1 MTEDLSTEQLIERGR
16 EEFGR
21 DRFDV
26 ALEHLREVTRRQPKY
41 ADIHNLVGL
50 CLSLMEKTEEALA
63 SFDRAVELNPQYV
76 EALVN
81 RALTLNDLGRY
92 DEARDSFELAA
103 EADFEQGVG
112 RFPSVLAG
120 RLANKHMEI
129 GDLYAVGGALKDAA
143 KQYRRAL
150 RLRPRFADI
159 RNRLGRTLLDLG
171 DTDGAVKELE
181 QTLEINPGFHAARI
195 NLGLAWYRMG
205 DLPRAAEE
213 WRKCDAERPGNAQ
226 VEGYLKLVARAEGE
240 GQ

>member
-1 MTEDLSTEQLIERGR
+1 MTDELSTQQLIERGR

-21 DRFDV
+21 DRFEL
-26 ALEHLREVTRRQPKY
+26 ALTHLREVTRRQPKY

-50 CLSLMEKTEEALA
+50 CLGLMGETDEALTA
-63 SFDRAVELNPQYV
+63 FDRAVELNPRYV
-76 EALVN
+76 EALLN
-81 RALTLNDLGRY
+81 RALTLNELGRY
-92 DEARDSFELAA
+92 EDSRASFERAA

-120 RLANKHMEI
+120 RLANKHMEL
-129 GDLYAVGGALKDAA
+129 GDLYAVGGALQDAA

-150 RLRPRFADI
+150 RLRPHFADI

-171 DTDGAVKELE
+171 KVEEAVQEFE
-181 QTLEINPGFHAARI
+181 RTLRINPGFCDARI

-205 DLPRAAEE
+205 DLTRAEAEWKRCEEQRPGSAQVAGYLSLVGRAA
-213 WRKCDAERPGNAQ
+213 G
-226 VEGYLKLVARAEGE
+226 G